1 MKHEL
6 NQIKWENMDINE
18 LKEEIPIW
26 CNLLKESPEDDR
38 LRIITASLLYF
49 TDEKE
54 KSLKLLKKAPNDNNI
69 RLKEM
74 KAIVYMDLSY
84 YNEAL
89 KIFNEILDV
98 DYYNKSV
105 LDLKIDCLYYLKRFE
120 EVIKAAN
127 TYLEIFGNNIDI
139 LNTKKL
145 GLIELNRKKE
155 AKEVE
160 DLILKIKPY
169 NKFAVYIPKDE
180 IDEVIPKEAYEKE
193 LKLCFDD
200 LKRNPNDNIVLIS
213 IATFLY
219 NLDDINGCIEYLDKI
234 NDDADSITKNAKA
247 KMYMKLEKF
256 EEALNVLN
264 SSLKG
269 DDHNI
274 VTYISKTDCLLK
286 LKQYEEVLKNVDIGL
301 KIDNTNIQLWEN
313 KFFALIEL
321 NRVIEAKEVQDLIF
335 DLEIAEDKVEG
346 SLKKAINLYYSK
358 DYRECLN
365 LCYDIL
371 DIDKNNQEAAAMM
384 IDVVYLLGDI
394 DEVPKVLLRAINC
407 NGGEILTKN

>member
-54 KSLKLLKKAPNDNNI
+54 KSLKLIKKAPNDNNI

-213 IATFLY
+213 LSTFLY

>member
-54 KSLKLLKKAPNDNNI
+54 KSLKLIKKAPNDNNI